1 MCNVKKVDK
10 LPFNIDG
17 LTKYQV
23 PFTKESRMESSKD
36 GRPWAGF
43 MTSRRSGFSGVRRLA
58 RCKWSKK
65 CINDEC
71 PYLKQ
76 FSKQNRV
83 QFQNK
88 SGECVCHSCGA
99 PAVSVKCN
107 ASKIWE
113 FNDEDGVV
121 DIYHHS
127 THTCVPR
134 PSSRVSKETL
144 ENATSTFSTVKKL
157 GPKAYAS
164 LQIIQAVEDRKNLED
179 LMSLGSDLAP
189 NKISW
194 VKEKVKKKSMNSS
207 RHSFHAFAKYKI
219 TTDKLDKS
227 LIYRAMNGQLS
238 NRPSTFLKAAKLSY
252 AWY

>member
-1 MCNVKKVDK
+1 MQCQKVDK
-10 LPFNIDG
+10 FPFNIDG

-43 MTSRRSGFSGVRRLA
+43 MTLRRSGFSGVRRLA
-58 RCKWSKK
+58 RCKGSKK

-107 ASKIWE
+107 ASKVWE

-121 DIYHHS
+121 DIYHHG
-127 THTCVPR
+127 TLTCVPR
-134 PSSRVSKETL
+134 PSSKVFKETL
-144 ENATSTFSTVKKL
+144 ENATSTFTTVKKL
-157 GPKAYAS
+157 GAKAYAS
-164 LQIIQAVEDRKNLED
+164 SQIIQAVEDGKNLED
-179 LMSLGSDLAP
+179 LMSLASDLAP
-189 NKISW
+189 NKISR
-194 VKEKVKKKSMNSS
+194 VKEKVKKV
-207 RHSFHAFAKYKI
+207 
-219 TTDKLDKS
+219 
-227 LIYRAMNGQLS
+227 
-238 NRPSTFLKAAKLSY
+238 
-252 AWY
+252 